1 MSSPTSLLRTLTSS
15 SCLAL
20 TFGGTSTAES
30 MWPLIERQLFERLN
44 PRCQALYASSLE
56 PVGWDPADGADGKK
70 PHPHTRSKSERC
82 AALLLLSACSPLFL
96 GRVVRFVKGS
106 PGAGCKG
113 RGCKRARK

>member
-1 MSSPTSLLRTLTSS
+1 MSAAGS
-15 SCLAL
+15 
-20 TFGGTSTAES
+20 F
-30 MWPLIERQLFERLN
+30 WPLIERSLFDRLN

-96 GRVVRFVKGS
+96 NRVVRFLKCFFILRYTYAEYRGRVCERWAL
-106 PGAGCKG
+106 PMCKS
-113 RGCKRARK
+113 